1 MEPGQQLF
9 LIFLLRVG
17 VQSFHVH
24 QSLHVLMAP
33 VSLVHPEPLESESLF
48 HVHESLCDAVL
59 VHVLLGC
66 EQSEGESCECTAK
79 SAVGDENDFYN
90 GGEGEIVG
98 VKTYC
103 FYYNMDSDRMCVL
116 DNNGDWRY
124 LDPQGSW
131 AATGV
136 ALPAGQMAFELAYG
150 RSFY

>member
-1 MEPGQQLF
+1 MKKLCTVF
-9 LIFLLRVG
+9 FTLL
-17 VQSFHVH
+17 
-24 QSLHVLMAP
+24 
-33 VSLVHPEPLESESLF
+33 
-48 HVHESLCDAVL
+48 
-59 VHVLLGC
+59 LLAFA
-66 EQSEGESCECTAK
+66 SVA
-79 SAVGDENDFYN
+79 SANYP
-90 GGEGEIVG
+90 
-98 VKTYC
+98 YY

>member
-1 MEPGQQLF
+1 MGTAWY
-9 LIFLLRVG
+9 VDKT
-17 VQSFHVH
+17 
-24 QSLHVLMAP
+24 
-33 VSLVHPEPLESESLF
+33 SLVNQMYAPPYYKLAIN
-48 HVHESLCDAVL
+48 VV
-59 VHVLLGC
+59 
-66 EQSEGESCECTAK
+66 TAK

-98 VKTYC
+98 VKTYY

-136 ALPAGQMAFELAYG
+136 ALSAGQMAFELAYG

>member
-1 MEPGQQLF
+1 MKKLCTVF
-9 LIFLLRVG
+9 FTLLLLAFASVASANYPYYLNGNSDYVRVDG
-17 VQSFHVH
+17 RMGTAWYVDKT
-24 QSLHVLMAP
+24 
-33 VSLVHPEPLESESLF
+33 SLVNQMYAPPYYKLAIN
-48 HVHESLCDAVL
+48 VVTA
-59 VHVLLGC
+59 
-66 EQSEGESCECTAK
+66 QSAT
-79 SAVGDENDFYN
+79 GDENDFYN

-98 VKTYC
+98 VKTYY
-103 FYYNMDSDRMCVL
+103 FYYNLDSDRMCVL

>member
-1 MEPGQQLF
+1 MY
-9 LIFLLRVG
+9 
-17 VQSFHVH
+17 
-24 QSLHVLMAP
+24 AP
-33 VSLVHPEPLESESLF
+33 PYYKLAINVV
-48 HVHESLCDAVL
+48 
-59 VHVLLGC
+59 
-66 EQSEGESCECTAK
+66 TAK

-98 VKTYC
+98 VKTYY